1 MGKKGFVQARSSR
14 QKRYAPGTVMALR
27 PSQPLTV
34 APHTTVAE
42 ASQIMAAKRED
53 CVLVIDEEQRLSG
66 IFTAKDLAFRVVG
79 QGVDAR
85 DILIRDIM
93 TENPICARQSSPA
106 TEALEIMVR
115 RGFRHMV
122 EHSLLHYL
130 YQPVLDEDGDI
141 LGILDITKCFYEA
154 MEKVST
160 SFDFTNSARTSICI
174 IQETLRCTG
183 RCSNRVGRLSI
194 STSTN
199 ATIPL

>member
-1 MGKKGFVQARSSR
+1 
-14 QKRYAPGTVMALR
+14 MALR

-34 APHTTVAE
+34 GPHTTVAE

-79 QGVDAR
+79 QGIEAR
-85 DILIRDIM
+85 NVLIQDIM

-115 RGFRHMV
+115 RGFRHM
-122 EHSLLHYL
+122 
-130 YQPVLDEDGDI
+130 PVLDEDGDI

-154 MEKVST
+154 MEKV
-160 SFDFTNSARTSICI
+160 
-174 IQETLRCTG
+174 CTV
-183 RCSNRVGRLSI
+183 RHY
-194 STSTN
+194 
-199 ATIPL
+199 

>member
-1 MGKKGFVQARSSR
+1 VQARSSR

-34 APHTTVAE
+34 VPHTTVAE

-53 CVLVIDEEQRLSG
+53 CVLVIDDEQRLSG

-79 QGVDAR
+79 QGIDAR

-122 EHSLLHYL
+122 
-130 YQPVLDEDGDI
+130 YQPQLFFANPSPCWMKMVIFLGFSTLQNAFTKQWKRYPQRVL
-141 LGILDITKCFYEA
+141 C
-154 MEKVST
+154 
-160 SFDFTNSARTSICI
+160 
-174 IQETLRCTG
+174 
-183 RCSNRVGRLSI
+183 
-194 STSTN
+194 
-199 ATIPL
+199 

>member
-1 MGKKGFVQARSSR
+1 
-14 QKRYAPGTVMALR
+14 MALR

-53 CVLVIDEEQRLSG
+53 CVLVIDDEQRLSG

-79 QGVDAR
+79 QGIAAR

-122 EHSLLHYL
+122 SRPNVCL
-130 YQPVLDEDGDI
+130 
-141 LGILDITKCFYEA
+141 T
-154 MEKVST
+154 T
-160 SFDFTNSARTSICI
+160 ARV
-174 IQETLRCTG
+174 R
-183 RCSNRVGRLSI
+183 
-194 STSTN
+194 
-199 ATIPL
+199 

>member
-1 MGKKGFVQARSSR
+1 
-14 QKRYAPGTVMALR
+14 MALR

-34 APHTTVAE
+34 VPHTTVAE

-79 QGVDAR
+79 QGIDPR

-122 EHSLLHYL
+122 KHSLFHYL
-130 YQPVLDEDGDI
+130 FQPVLDEDGDI

-160 SFDFTNSARTSICI
+160 SYDSTNSARTSIRV
-174 IQETLRCTG
+174 IQETLRRIG
-183 RCSNRVGRLSI
+183 RRSNRVGRLI
-194 STSTN
+194 IPTSTN

>member
-1 MGKKGFVQARSSR
+1 LGKKGFVQARATR

-34 APHTTVAE
+34 VPHTTVAE

-53 CVLVIDEEQRLSG
+53 CVLVIDEEHRLSG

-79 QGVDAR
+79 QGIDAR
-85 DILIRDIM
+85 DVLIKDIM

-115 RGFRHMV
+115 RGFRHM
-122 EHSLLHYL
+122 
-130 YQPVLDEDGDI
+130 PVLDEDGDI

-154 MEKVST
+154 MEKVNLMTTMTDLSLNEHMRRLRNST
-160 SFDFTNSARTSICI
+160 MLSKVCRLNGEEQYPSPS
-174 IQETLRCTG
+174 RC
-183 RCSNRVGRLSI
+183 
-194 STSTN
+194 
-199 ATIPL
+199 

>member
-1 MGKKGFVQARSSR
+1 VKWVPPSPEQQIHVNVNPRKMKYNHFEEILIQAIRRKLESELGKKGFVQARSSK

-34 APHTTVAE
+34 MPQTTVAE

-53 CVLVIDEEQRLSG
+53 CVLVIDDEQRLSG

-79 QGVDAR
+79 QGIDAR
-85 DILIRDIM
+85 DLVIRDIM

-115 RGFRHMV
+115 RGFRHM
-122 EHSLLHYL
+122 
-130 YQPVLDEDGDI
+130 PVLDEDGDI

-154 MEKVST
+154 MEKVS
-160 SFDFTNSARTSICI
+160 
-174 IQETLRCTG
+174 
-183 RCSNRVGRLSI
+183 RLI
-194 STSTN
+194 V
-199 ATIPL
+199 LH

>member
-1 MGKKGFVQARSSR
+1 LGKKGFVQARSSR

-34 APHTTVAE
+34 VPQTTVAE

-79 QGVDAR
+79 QGIDSR
-85 DILIRDIM
+85 NILIRDIM

-122 EHSLLHYL
+122 KRSRFTLLIAACIGRRWRYPRNSRHHEML
-130 YQPVLDEDGDI
+130 LRSNGE
-141 LGILDITKCFYEA
+141 
-154 MEKVST
+154 ST
-160 SFDFTNSARTSICI
+160 HLT
-174 IQETLRCTG
+174 
-183 RCSNRVGRLSI
+183 
-194 STSTN
+194 
-199 ATIPL
+199 

>member
-1 MGKKGFVQARSSR
+1 MQANRSR

-34 APHTTVAE
+34 NPHTSVSE

-53 CVLVIDEEQRLSG
+53 CVLVIDEDQRLSG

-79 QGVDAR
+79 QGIDAR

-122 EHSLLHYL
+122 SEERGEELI
-130 YQPVLDEDGDI
+130 VA
-141 LGILDITKCFYEA
+141 C
-154 MEKVST
+154 
-160 SFDFTNSARTSICI
+160 
-174 IQETLRCTG
+174 
-183 RCSNRVGRLSI
+183 VG
-194 STSTN
+194 
-199 ATIPL
+199 

>member
-1 MGKKGFVQARSSR
+1 
-14 QKRYAPGTVMALR
+14 MALR

-34 APHTTVAE
+34 VPQTTVAE

-53 CVLVIDEEQRLSG
+53 CVLVIDDEQRLSG

-79 QGVDAR
+79 QGIDAR

-122 EHSLLHYL
+122 ICTEVCADGSLYWMKM
-130 YQPVLDEDGDI
+130 VI
-141 LGILDITKCFYEA
+141 FLGFSTLPN
-154 MEKVST
+154 VST
-160 SFDFTNSARTSICI
+160 KPWRRYDS
-174 IQETLRCTG
+174 
-183 RCSNRVGRLSI
+183 RLG
-194 STSTN
+194 
-199 ATIPL
+199 

>member
-1 MGKKGFVQARSSR
+1 VQARSSR

-34 APHTTVAE
+34 VPQTTVAE

-53 CVLVIDEEQRLSG
+53 CVLVIDDEQRLSG

-79 QGVDAR
+79 QGIDAR

-122 EHSLLHYL
+122 VSWGLL
-130 YQPVLDEDGDI
+130 I
-141 LGILDITKCFYEA
+141 LIT
-154 MEKVST
+154 
-160 SFDFTNSARTSICI
+160 ARI
-174 IQETLRCTG
+174 G
-183 RCSNRVGRLSI
+183 
-194 STSTN
+194 
-199 ATIPL
+199 